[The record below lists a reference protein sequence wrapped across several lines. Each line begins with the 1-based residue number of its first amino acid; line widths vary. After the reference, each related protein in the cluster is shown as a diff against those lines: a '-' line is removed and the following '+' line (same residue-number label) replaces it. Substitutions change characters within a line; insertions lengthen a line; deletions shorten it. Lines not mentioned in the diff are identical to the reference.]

1 MPRPNESNG
10 ADRAVSPV
18 IGVIL
23 MVAITVILAAVIGAF
38 VLEIGDQQ
46 ETAPSTS
53 FDSEQAVYLYENI
66 GNGDKRNETQVDIS
80 HAGGS
85 VLDIKQTRIKVNGN
99 ESTWDVREEEHPSV
113 NAPPARPQPD
123 INPALGTNER
133 VDFKSGQTWE
143 IVLKEGINFENLA
156 EPNNYVV
163 FLAPTAPESNDGD
176 PMLIIDTHGGCCS
189 SSNQRAQADP
199 LSQGD
204 NVNVV
209 WTASSGGKTQ
219 TLFKYSVQ

>member
-1 MPRPNESNG
+1 MFDSNTNREG
-10 ADRAVSPV
+10 SNRAVSPV

-53 FDSEQAVYLYENI
+53 FDSEQQLVYYDDSD
-66 GNGDKRNETQVDIS
+66 GDSSNMTTVGIS
-80 HAGGS
+80 HAGGNTI
-85 VLDIKQTRIKVNGN
+85 DISNVQIKVDGN
-99 ESTWDVREEEHPSV
+99 SSIWGYEDRSGLD
-113 NAPPARPQPD
+113 AQIQP
-123 INPALGTNER
+123 NTVETLGSNDAVEFT
-133 VDFKSGQTWE
+133 SGQTWE
-143 IVLKEGINFENLA
+143 FIGGNNQSAPSHENVEAGIDYEFDVLSAYEGAIVVDTSECCDSSEPDSTGLGYDAGGIDRL
-156 EPNNYVV
+156 
-163 FLAPTAPESNDGD
+163 D
-176 PMLIIDTHGGCCS
+176 
-189 SSNQRAQADP
+189 
-199 LSQGD
+199 QGN